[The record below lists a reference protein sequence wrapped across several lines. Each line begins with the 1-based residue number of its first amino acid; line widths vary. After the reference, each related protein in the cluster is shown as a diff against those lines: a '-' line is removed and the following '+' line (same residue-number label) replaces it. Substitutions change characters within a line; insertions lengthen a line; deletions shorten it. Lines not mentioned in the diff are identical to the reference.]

1 MRIGD
6 TFTEMARLV
15 TQRHVN
21 PLSTLYGGYMLMWLV
36 DAGTITAL
44 KLAGRGTV
52 LGYMDRVHFVEP
64 VRLGDLLLYRAWC
77 VNVRRT
83 SLTVLV
89 EAYVRRDKWLAL
101 ATVGR
106 LIFVAVDSSG
116 KPVPIGM
123 ELEAQEGWERDI
135 HDHFRRWRSYVG
147 PALESEPAERGWPL
161 ISSRLVMPEDALHG
175 DLMYGGRLLYYLDE
189 LAFVKA
195 WEKRRGAYVTV
206 SVNSIAFK
214 RPIFVGDVIYIHG
227 EVTGI
232 GNTSIEVGVEVAAEG
247 IHGRRRV
254 AEGYFTFVHMA
265 DGKPAPIGVEGPKP
279 RSAEHVSEARKLRG
293 ITIPDHERIPAT
305 WILIQRYSGASSGA
319 GE

>member
-6 TFTEMARLV
+6 TFVEVARLV

-36 DAGTITAL
+36 DAGTIAAL
-44 KLAGRGTV
+44 RLAGRGIV

-77 VNVRRT
+77 VNVRRA

-89 EAYVRRDKWLAL
+89 EAYVRREGKLAL
-101 ATVGR
+101 ATLGR
-106 LIFVAVDSSG
+106 LIFVAVDG
-116 KPVPIGM
+116 LGRPIPLGAS
-123 ELEAQEGWERDI
+123 LEALEDWERGLR
-135 HDHFRRWRSYVG
+135 DHFLKWRSDVD
-147 PALESEPAERGWPL
+147 PALESEPGERGWPL

-195 WEKRRGAYVTV
+195 WEKRKGTYVTV

-214 RPIFVGDVIYIHG
+214 RPIFVGDVIYVHG

-232 GNTSIEVGVEVAAEG
+232 GNTSMEVGVEVVADGAS
-247 IHGRRRV
+247 GRRLV

-265 DGKPAPIGVEGPKP
+265 DGKPAPIGIPGPKP
-279 RSAEHVSEARKLRG
+279 RSAEHIDEARKLRG
-293 ITIPDHERIPAT
+293 ITIPDHERTPAT
-305 WILIQRYSGASSGA
+305 WLLINRQ
-319 GE
+319 